1 MNINHQRQPKYKKE
15 NSKCHPSRDHESQEF
30 RGGKDT
36 KLETGGWRGGKRLEQ
51 QPREGFEKE
60 RLVNKVKLYK
70 EGGELGLLD
79 LASSKPSRSQRME
92 GENQTANGE
101 RDRGTAEKGHREGR
115 ESRTPTPTIRRD
127 AHSGEGSRDPVLPG
141 AKLSPDVPGSATE
154 TDVRSTSSGL
164 FKKAVHVHRRGF
176 PPFLSFGKL
185 DFLFFSIKG
194 NLC

>member
-1 MNINHQRQPKYKKE
+1 MYSNVCLLQACTRHLGEQRRELRIRSCSDSLSQELKDMNINHQRQPKYKKE

-92 GENQTANGE
+92 DENQTANGE
-101 RDRGTAEKGHREGR
+101 RQRHGREGSQRR
-115 ESRTPTPTIRRD
+115 EGEQNSHTNDKRRPLW
-127 AHSGEGSRDPVLPG
+127 RRFQ
-141 AKLSPDVPGSATE
+141 
-154 TDVRSTSSGL
+154 RSSSSWC
-164 FKKAVHVHRRGF
+164 KAV
-176 PPFLSFGKL
+176 P
-185 DFLFFSIKG
+185 
-194 NLC
+194 